1 MPRRVTTAEATEGLG
16 VAGFSCPGDAAA
28 PKIIT
33 NGCGKEQREVADP
46 TLGGQVKE
54 HGDWITPVF
63 PDWDPGGAVAVTGK

>member
-16 VAGFSCPGDAAA
+16 MAGFSCPGDAAA

-46 TLGGQVKE
+46 TLGSQVKE
-54 HGDWITPVF
+54 HG
-63 PDWDPGGAVAVTGK
+63 TGSHQYSQTGTRVGLLL